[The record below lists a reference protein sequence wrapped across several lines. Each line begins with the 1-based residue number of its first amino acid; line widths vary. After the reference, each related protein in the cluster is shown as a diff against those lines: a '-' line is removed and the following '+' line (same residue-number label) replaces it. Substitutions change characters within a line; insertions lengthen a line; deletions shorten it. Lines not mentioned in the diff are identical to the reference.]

1 MTSFWANFLGWYI
14 SYLRSNLIWYIL
26 LGVTGSD
33 LGSNSSRK
41 GSTDSNSSG
50 PDNNNDGP
58 GIRRGSRAPGSGSKK
73 KNEPFD
79 ADEDGYAI
87 GEGKKH
93 GKGGIAALKHRADSL
108 TRLNKK
114 DLNDAAEQNG
124 MNKKMILFYFSI
136 LLHSTLRGLQMKL
149 KNLSMVPL

>member
-1 MTSFWANFLGWYI
+1 MSFTFKNF
-14 SYLRSNLIWYIL
+14 RSNLILSIL
-26 LGVTGSD
+26 LGVAGSD

-124 MNKKMILFYFSI
+124 MKKKDSFLFLNFI
-136 LLHSTLRGLQMKL
+136 AQ
-149 KNLSMVPL
+149 

>member
-1 MTSFWANFLGWYI
+1 MSITFKNF
-14 SYLRSNLIWYIL
+14 RSNLILSIL
-26 LGVTGSD
+26 LGFAGSD

-41 GSTDSNSSG
+41 GSTDSNSSSG

-124 MNKKMILFYFSI
+124 MNKKMILFSLNFITQYTETWTS
-136 LLHSTLRGLQMKL
+136 GLPGRIA
-149 KNLSMVPL
+149 S